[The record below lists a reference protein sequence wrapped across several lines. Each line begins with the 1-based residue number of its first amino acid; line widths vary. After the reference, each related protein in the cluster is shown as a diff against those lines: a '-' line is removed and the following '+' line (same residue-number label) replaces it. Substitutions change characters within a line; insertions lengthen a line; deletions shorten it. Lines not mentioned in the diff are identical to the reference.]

1 MAKVPPKRHFKII
14 PTRHGGTTTPDRI
27 FGMKTITSLAIS
39 SVLFLV
45 SESLIAG
52 DRGGVGFPA
61 PPQQSVNPVSTQPA
75 TATPPVSR
83 TPRTKR
89 GGRNGNV
96 QPGNGNPAQG
106 SQSPIA
112 QGGPNHHPGQNG
124 NQNANQYHHQKPG
137 NNPQKPPITSAT
149 PPPPRHDWHDGDWY
163 RHHHRV
169 IVIVVDAY
177 YYWDAGYWY
186 PAYGYNP
193 TNYYPNDDPIYAYG
207 NLLPDQVIANVQRQL
222 NAYGYYTGAIT
233 GSLDSTTRAAIANYQ
248 RDYGL
253 LVTGTVDQS
262 TVESLGLV

>member
-1 MAKVPPKRHFKII
+1 
-14 PTRHGGTTTPDRI
+14 
-27 FGMKTITSLAIS
+27 MKTIISLAIS
-39 SVLFLV
+39 SMLFLL

-52 DRGGVGFPA
+52 ERGGGVDFGA
-61 PPQQSVNPVSTQPA
+61 LPQQSANPSSSQPA
-75 TATPPVSR
+75 TAISPAAR
-83 TPRTKR
+83 TPHTKQGPHLR
-89 GGRNGNV
+89 GGNGNV
-96 QPGNGNPAQG
+96 QPGNANPAQG
-106 SQSPIA
+106 SQGSIA
-112 QGGPNHHPGQNG
+112 HGRPNHPPGQNG
-124 NQNANQYHHQKPG
+124 NNNHNQPPG
-137 NNPQKPPITSAT
+137 NNSQNPPIASAT

-169 IVIVVDAY
+169 IVIVVGAY

-248 RDYGL
+248 RDNGL